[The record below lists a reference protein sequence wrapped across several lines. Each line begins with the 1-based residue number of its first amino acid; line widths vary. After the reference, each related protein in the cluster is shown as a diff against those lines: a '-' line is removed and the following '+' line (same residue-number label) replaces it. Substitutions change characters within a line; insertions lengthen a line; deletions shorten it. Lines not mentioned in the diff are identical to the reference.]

1 MYVEVKIEYVNCREV
16 IKIFGRCGSFAFK
29 AVTMAHS
36 TRHDKSHQI
45 EQQMHDGHVRLS
57 FGEKVGLS
65 RTANEQGEHHAMPSE

>member
-1 MYVEVKIEYVNCREV
+1 MYVEVKIEYVKFSCFHCCEV
-16 IKIFGRCGSFAFK
+16 IKIFGRCGSFALK

-45 EQQMHDGHVRLS
+45 EQQMYDGHVRLS

-65 RTANEQGEHHAMPSE
+65 TRANE